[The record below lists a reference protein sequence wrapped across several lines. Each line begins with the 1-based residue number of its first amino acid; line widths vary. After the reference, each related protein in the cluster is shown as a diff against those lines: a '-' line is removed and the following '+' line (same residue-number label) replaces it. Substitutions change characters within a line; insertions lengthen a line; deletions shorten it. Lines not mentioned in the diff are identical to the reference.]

1 MSTSNFSQSPAPLAV
16 VDLARQLGERLAL
29 ARRRRQLT
37 QQDLSARA
45 GIARATLGKLEQG
58 HPDTSLGTCLAV
70 LWALGLSGDVA
81 LLADPLADRE
91 GVTLEAARYGERVRP
106 ERGLS
111 DDF

>member
-1 MSTSNFSQSPAPLAV
+1 MASNSAKKAPAPMAV
-16 VDLARQLGERLAL
+16 MDLARQLGERIAL

-37 QQDLSARA
+37 QQDLSSRA
-45 GIARATLGKLEQG
+45 GIARATLVKLEQG
-58 HPDTSLGTCLAV
+58 HPGNSLGSCLAV
-70 LWALGLSGDVA
+70 LWVLGLAGDVA